1 VGQKIH
7 PLKLRLGTTTDHQ
20 SVWYTKFD
28 NYPLLLKQDLTLRNF
43 IFQQFKFDSVS
54 KVYISRNY
62 EFQNIT
68 IKIVTG
74 KPWNIISYGLTRLED
89 ELKKLAHDVKDV
101 EIDVLQIDKPNTDAN
116 LIADYVVDQLAK
128 RVAFKR
134 VMRNAIKRVQ
144 AEDTQGVKVQ
154 ISGRLNG
161 AEMARSEWIKE
172 GRMPLQT
179 LRANI
184 DYSAKKS
191 KTIYGIMGVK
201 VWIFKGES
209 LILKD

>member
-54 KVYISRNY
+54 KVQISRNY

-74 KPWNIISYGLTRLED
+74 KPWSIISYGLSR
-89 ELKKLAHDVKDV
+89 
-101 EIDVLQIDKPNTDAN
+101 
-116 LIADYVVDQLAK
+116 
-128 RVAFKR
+128 
-134 VMRNAIKRVQ
+134 
-144 AEDTQGVKVQ
+144 
-154 ISGRLNG
+154 
-161 AEMARSEWIKE
+161 
-172 GRMPLQT
+172 
-179 LRANI
+179 
-184 DYSAKKS
+184 
-191 KTIYGIMGVK
+191 
-201 VWIFKGES
+201 
-209 LILKD
+209 LKD

>member
-54 KVYISRNY
+54 KVQISRNY

-74 KPWNIISYGLTRLED
+74 KPWSIISYGLSRLKD
-89 ELKKLAHDVKDV
+89 ELKKLAHDVNDV

-184 DYSAKKS
+184 DYSAKKNQ
-191 KTIYGIMGVK
+191 KRFMVLW
-201 VWIFKGES
+201 V
-209 LILKD
+209 LKFGFLRVSPLF